1 MLVPKS
7 LWGGGE
13 KEMATVLSEELGMS
27 LEDFEK
33 YFDLEHAKRSDDI
46 LLKVGFGIT
55 RNLRN
60 SDDLSDTGKIRK
72 RFKQGTNVE
81 LGLKLIES
89 LNQEVEEARVRNQ
102 NESRITATLKKIGQ
116 LVTPIIE
123 TYDDDNENNT
133 SGFSIDYNP
142 YTIYDSS
149 WKREGDEGSG
159 FKLKISYSPNVL
171 FERDSKNPAFII
183 DRYPDLLDVE
193 INKNGTIGK
202 VDFNFKRSGNW
213 KYSEIL
219 RDMDSLEK
227 LIKVTDSAIE
237 WQIDILEFANK
248 IKNEINPEV
257 WDLAKTL

>member
-1 MLVPKS
+1 MIVPKS

-13 KEMATVLSEELGMS
+13 KEMATVLSAELGMS
-27 LEDFEK
+27 LEDFQK

-55 RNLRN
+55 KNLRN

-102 NESRITATLKKIGQ
+102 NAERITATLKKIGQ
-116 LVTPIIE
+116 LLNPIIE
-123 TYDDDNENNT
+123 TYDEDNENNT
-133 SGFSIDYNP
+133 SGFSIDWNP

-149 WKREGDEGSG
+149 WKREGDEDSG
-159 FKLKISYSPNVL
+159 FKLKIHYSPKVL
-171 FERDSKNPAFII
+171 FERDSKSRII
-183 DRYPDLLDVE
+183 DRYPDLLDVT
-193 INKNGTIGK
+193 INKNGAIGK
-202 VDFNFKRSGNW
+202 VDFNFKHSTGW
-213 KYSEIL
+213 KYQEIL
-219 RDMDSLEK
+219 RDMSSLEN